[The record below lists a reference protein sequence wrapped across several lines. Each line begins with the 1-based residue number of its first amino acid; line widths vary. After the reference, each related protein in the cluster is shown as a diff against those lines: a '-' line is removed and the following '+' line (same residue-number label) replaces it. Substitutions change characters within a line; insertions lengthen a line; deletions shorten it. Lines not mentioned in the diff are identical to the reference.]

1 VTATAPAAP
10 APATPPDPFAPP
22 PAGRA
27 GPQRPAGRPSVRA
40 FRLGGIGLR
49 VDTRVLGLGGAGLL
63 LLLVVGAW
71 GMTLGKVV
79 IPVDAVIRSVAGV
92 GPRETDFIVLT
103 LRFPRVLTAAL
114 IGAMLGMAGA
124 IFQGLVRNPLVSPDV
139 IGINAGAG
147 LAAVAWIVTGQNQA
161 YLPAVAFAG
170 AVLAAAAVYVLSWT
184 GHLAGARL
192 VLVGIGVNALL
203 AAGTTFLIVRYPID
217 RVSSAVLWQAGTVYG
232 ADWNDVRLLG
242 VVLAVLAPLAIG
254 LMWSLRVLQLGDT
267 TARTLGL
274 PLERTRLAL
283 AVVGCA
289 LCATA
294 VSIGG
299 TIGFVAFLVPHVAR
313 MLAGPMTGGVM
324 LLTAVIGALLLL
336 GADLVGQHALPVA
349 LPVGVVTAAL
359 GAPFFLFLLYRTN
372 ARL

>member
-1 VTATAPAAP
+1 
-10 APATPPDPFAPP
+10 
-22 PAGRA
+22 
-27 GPQRPAGRPSVRA
+27 
-40 FRLGGIGLR
+40 
-49 VDTRVLGLGGAGLL
+49 
-63 LLLVVGAW
+63 
-71 GMTLGKVV
+71 
-79 IPVDAVIRSVAGV
+79 
-92 GPRETDFIVLT
+92 
-103 LRFPRVLTAAL
+103 
-114 IGAMLGMAGA
+114 
-124 IFQGLVRNPLVSPDV
+124 
-139 IGINAGAG
+139 
-147 LAAVAWIVTGQNQA
+147 
-161 YLPAVAFAG
+161 
-170 AVLAAAAVYVLSWT
+170 
-184 GHLAGARL
+184 
-192 VLVGIGVNALL
+192 
-203 AAGTTFLIVRYPID
+203 
-217 RVSSAVLWQAGTVYG
+217 VLWQAGTVYG

-254 LMWSLRVLQLGDT
+254 LMWPLHVLQLGDT

-274 PLERTRLAL
+274 PLERTRLAMV
-283 AVVGCA
+283 VVGCA

-294 VSIGG
+294 VSVGG

>member
-1 VTATAPAAP
+1 
-10 APATPPDPFAPP
+10 
-22 PAGRA
+22 
-27 GPQRPAGRPSVRA
+27 VRT
-40 FRLGGIGLR
+40 FRLGGVGLR
-49 VDTRVLGLGGAGLL
+49 VDVRVLGLGVAGLL
-63 LLLVVGAW
+63 TLLLVGAW

-79 IPVDAVIRSVAGV
+79 IPVDAVLRSVAGM
-92 GPRETDFIVLT
+92 GSRETDFIVLT

-147 LAAVAWIVTGQNQA
+147 LAAVGWIVTGQNQA

-184 GHLAGARL
+184 GHLAGSRL

-232 ADWNDVRLLG
+232 ADWNDVRLLAA
-242 VVLAVLAPLAIG
+242 VLAVLAPLAIG

-283 AVVGCA
+283 AVVGCG

-294 VSIGG
+294 VATGG

-324 LLTAVIGALLLL
+324 LLTGVVGALLLL
-336 GADLVGQHALPVA
+336 GADLIGQHALPVA

-372 ARL
+372 ARV